1 MKNRKLLLLS
11 IFLLSFFLLGVS
23 RSEDFPSKPIKLV
36 SPYAA
41 GGGTDMSLRLL
52 SERLQQK
59 WGQPVVVEYK
69 PGAGGNIGSEYVF
82 RSPPD
87 GHTLLLTPPPPLIIN
102 RHLFS
107 KMNFDSM
114 LFTPISQ
121 IYESANVL
129 LVANTVPIENMQ
141 QLIRY
146 AKENPGKLSYG
157 SPGEGS
163 TGHLT
168 AEMLSTT
175 ADIKFSHI
183 PYNGT
188 GPALVAV
195 LGGHI
200 DLMFSEVS
208 AALPQIKSGKV
219 KAIAVSSLKRNPSLP
234 DVPAISE
241 TLPGFSATTSGNLVG
256 PPNMPVNIVNKISM
270 AVGEIMHDS
279 EVMKMFLN
287 VSSVPV
293 GNSSAELAQI
303 LKTDTEKWG
312 KVIRAVGVKLD

>member
-1 MKNRKLLLLS
+1 MNFRLIKTLS
-11 IFLLSFFLLGVS
+11 AVLFQFLLCGLNHAQ
-23 RSEDFPSKPIKLV
+23 DFPIKPIKLV

-41 GGGTDMSLRLL
+41 GGGTDMALRLL
-52 SERLQQK
+52 SDRLQQK

-69 PGAGGNIGSEYVF
+69 PGGSANIGSEYVF
-82 RSPPD
+82 RSPAD
-87 GHTLLLTPPPPLIIN
+87 GHILLLTPPPPLVIN

-114 LFTPISQ
+114 QFTPISQ

-129 LVANTVPIENMQ
+129 LVANTVQIDSMQ

-168 AEMLSTT
+168 AEMLSST
-175 ADIKFSHI
+175 ADIKFTHI
-183 PYNGT
+183 PFNGT

-200 DLMFSEVS
+200 NLMFSEMS

-241 TLPGFSATTSGNLVG
+241 TLSGFNATTSGNLVG
-256 PPNMPVNIVNKISM
+256 PPNMPASVVNKISL
-270 AVGEIMHDS
+270 AVSEIMHEPD
-279 EVMKMFLN
+279 VIKMFTN
-287 VSSVPV
+287 VSSVPI
-293 GNSSAELAQI
+293 GNSSQELAQI
-303 LKTDTEKWG
+303 LRADSDKWG
-312 KVIRAVGVKLD
+312 KVIKTVGVKLD

>member
-1 MKNRKLLLLS
+1 MKFR
-11 IFLLSFFLLGVS
+11 IFLTFAVILFTCFQFDLSTAQ
-23 RSEDFPSKPIKLV
+23 DFPIKPIKLV

-52 SERLQQK
+52 SDRLQQK

-69 PGAGGNIGSEYVF
+69 PGASGNIGSEYVF
-82 RSPPD
+82 RSPAD
-87 GHTLLLTPPPPLIIN
+87 GYTLLLTPPPPLIIN

-114 LFTPISQ
+114 LFTPISE

-129 LVANTVPIENMQ
+129 LVSNSVPIDNLQE
-141 QLIRY
+141 LIHFAR
-146 AKENPGKLSYG
+146 ENPGKLSYG

-168 AEMLSTT
+168 AEMLSTA

-183 PYNGT
+183 PFNGT
-188 GPALVAV
+188 GPALVAI

-219 KAIAVSSLKRNPSLP
+219 KAIAVSSLNRNPSLP
-234 DVPAISE
+234 EIPAISE
-241 TLPGFSATTSGNLVG
+241 TLSGFNATTSGNLVG
-256 PPNMPVNIVNKISM
+256 PPNMPSNITTKISM
-270 AVGEIMHDS
+270 AVSQVMHEP
-279 EVMKMFLN
+279 EVIKMYLN
-287 VSSVPV
+287 VSSIPV
-293 GNSSAELAQI
+293 GNSAQELAQS
-303 LKTDTEKWG
+303 LKSDTEKWG
-312 KVIRAVGVKLD
+312 KVIRSVGIKLD